1 MPALHTD
8 HYSPITIHKSFMS
21 IDNLKLY
28 DADQSQEVPLLVETE
43 AGEVKVVHV
52 IAPFTDKLL
61 AEFDE
66 ARQVAV
72 IGDSRQTGTETHT
85 ATAAV
90 RLWDK
95 ACLTVRGYGDS
106 DEDLP
111 EDWREQVPV
120 EDKIAVMDHILTC
133 VTVEKESP
141 DDGGASGAS
150 DGGRAAWGANRS
162 RSVQTESYFNDEIVL
177 TSHTLRAKT
186 AQDYA
191 EYERINRLMFEN
203 QRSGLR
209 KKSERLAV
217 FPATM
222 RGKAALYDKVVLS
235 ASSYAGRVPLH
246 HKAVVIDAYF
256 AARADTEKK

>member
-1 MPALHTD
+1 
-8 HYSPITIHKSFMS
+8 MS
-21 IDNLKLY
+21 LDTLKLY
-28 DADQSQEVPLLVETE
+28 DAGQSQEIPLLVETE
-43 AGEVKVVHV
+43 AGEAKVMHV
-52 IAPFTDKLL
+52 IAPLTDKLL
-61 AEFDE
+61 NEFDE

-72 IGDSRQTGTETHT
+72 IGDSNQTGTETHT
-85 ATAAV
+85 ASAAV
-90 RLWDK
+90 KLWEK

-111 EDWREQVPV
+111 EDWRELVPV
-120 EDKIAVMDHILTC
+120 EDKIAVIDHVLTC
-133 VTVEKESP
+133 VAVEKDAGESA
-141 DDGGASGAS
+141 ASAT
-150 DGGRAAWGANRS
+150 GGRAAWGANRS
-162 RSVQTESYFNDEIVL
+162 RTIETESYFNSEIIL

-222 RGKAALYDKVVLS
+222 RGKAALYDKIALS
-235 ASSYAGRVPLH
+235 AAGYAESIPLH
-246 HKAVVIDAYF
+246 HKAVVVDSYF
-256 AARADTEKK
+256 AQKGGTEKK

>member
-1 MPALHTD
+1 
-8 HYSPITIHKSFMS
+8 MS
-21 IDNLKLY
+21 LENIKKY
-28 DADQSQEVPLLVETE
+28 DADQNQEIPLLVETE
-43 AGEVKVVHV
+43 AGEAKVTHV
-52 IAPFTDKLL
+52 IAPLTDKALH
-61 AEFDE
+61 EFDE

-72 IGDSRQTGTETHT
+72 VGDSRQTGTETHT

-90 RLWDK
+90 KLWGQV
-95 ACLTVRGYGDS
+95 CLTVLGYGES
-106 DEDLP
+106 DQDLP
-111 EDWREQVPV
+111 EDWRELVPV
-120 EDKIAVMDHILTC
+120 EDKIAVIDHVLTC
-133 VTVEKESP
+133 VAVERESC
-141 DDGGASGAS
+141 DGNLPARPA
-150 DGGRAAWGANRS
+150 RAVWGADRS
-162 RSVQTESYFNDEIVL
+162 RSIQTESYFNDEIVL

-222 RGKAALYDKVVLS
+222 RGKAALYDKV
-235 ASSYAGRVPLH
+235 AISSSGYAERVPLH

-256 AARADTEKK
+256 AAKADTEKK

>member
-1 MPALHTD
+1 M
-8 HYSPITIHKSFMS
+8 SFE
-21 IDNLKLY
+21 KLY
-28 DADQSQEVPLLVETE
+28 DADQSQEIPLLVETE
-43 AGEVKVVHV
+43 AGEAKVAHI
-52 IAPFTDKLL
+52 IAPLTDKLL
-61 AEFDE
+61 TEFDE

-72 IGDSRQTGTETHT
+72 VGDSKKTGTETHT

-90 RLWDK
+90 KLWEK

-111 EDWREQVPV
+111 EDWRELVPV

-133 VTVEKESP
+133 VTAEKEADENSA
-141 DDGGASGAS
+141 GASRVS
-150 DGGRAAWGANRS
+150 WGADRA
-162 RSVQTESYFNDEIVL
+162 RQIQTESYFNDEIIL

-209 KKSERLAV
+209 KKTERLAV

-222 RGKAALYDKVVLS
+222 RGKAALYDKVAVS
-235 ASSYAGRVPLH
+235 ASGYAERVPLH

-256 AARADTEKK
+256 TAKADTEKK

>member
-1 MPALHTD
+1 ML
-8 HYSPITIHKSFMS
+8 S
-21 IDNLKLY
+21 DNQKLY
-28 DADQSQEVPLLVETE
+28 DADQSQEIPLLVETE
-43 AGEVKVVHV
+43 AGSAQVSHI
-52 IAPFTDKLL
+52 IAPLTDKLL
-61 AEFDE
+61 IEFDE

-72 IGDSRQTGTETHT
+72 VGDSRQTGTETHT

-90 RLWDK
+90 KLWEK
-95 ACLTVRGYGDS
+95 VCLGVRGYGDS

-111 EDWREQVPV
+111 EDWRELVPV
-120 EDKIAVMDHILTC
+120 EDKIAVMDHVLTC
-133 VTVEKESP
+133 VVADKEC
-141 DDGGASGAS
+141 DDSGA
-150 DGGRAAWGANRS
+150 GAARVSWGANRS
-162 RSVQTESYFNDEIVL
+162 RGIQTESYFNDEIIL

-209 KKSERLAV
+209 KKTERLAG

-222 RGKAALYDKVVLS
+222 RGKAALYDKVATS
-235 ASSYAGRVPLH
+235 AGGYAERVPLH

-256 AARADTEKK
+256 TAKADAEKK

>member
-1 MPALHTD
+1 MTNNNS
-8 HYSPITIHKSFMS
+8 Y
-21 IDNLKLY
+21 N
-28 DADQSQEVPLLVETE
+28 ADQSQEIPLLVETE
-43 AGEVKVVHV
+43 AGEAKVAHV
-52 IAPFTDKLL
+52 IAPLTDKLL
-61 AEFDE
+61 HEFDE

-72 IGDSRQTGTETHT
+72 VGDSRQTGTETHT

-90 RLWDK
+90 KLWEQ
-95 ACLTVRGYGDS
+95 ACLTVRGYGES
-106 DEDLP
+106 DDDLP
-111 EDWREQVPV
+111 EDWRELVPV
-120 EDKIAVMDHILTC
+120 EDKIAVIDHVLTC
-133 VTVEKESP
+133 VALEKSEQESC
-141 DDGGASGAS
+141 DGTLPA
-150 DGGRAAWGANRS
+150 RAAWGADRS
-162 RSVQTESYFNDEIVL
+162 RSIQTESYFNDEIVL

-222 RGKAALYDKVVLS
+222 RGKAALYDKVAMS
-235 ASSYAGRVPLH
+235 ASGYAERIPLH

-256 AARADTEKK
+256 AAKADTEKK

>member
-1 MPALHTD
+1 MPQE
-8 HYSPITIHKSFMS
+8 
-21 IDNLKLY
+21 NLKQY
-28 DADQSQEVPLLVETE
+28 DADQTQEISLLIETE
-43 AGEVKVVHV
+43 ADEVKVTHV
-52 IAPFTDKLL
+52 IAPLSDKLL
-61 AEFDE
+61 VEFDE

-72 IGDSRQTGTETHT
+72 VGDNRQTGTETHT
-85 ATAAV
+85 AAAAV
-90 RLWDK
+90 KLWDK
-95 ACLTVRGYGDS
+95 ACLTVRGYGES

-111 EDWREQVPV
+111 EDWRELVPV

-133 VTVEKESP
+133 VIAEKES
-141 DDGGASGAS
+141 S
-150 DGGRAAWGANRS
+150 DGQSAARAAWGANRARTIQS
-162 RSVQTESYFNDEIVL
+162 ESYFNDEIVV
-177 TSHTLRAKT
+177 TGHTLRAKT

-209 KKSERLAV
+209 KKTERLAV

-235 ASSYAGRVPLH
+235 TSGYSDRVPLH

>member
-1 MPALHTD
+1 
-8 HYSPITIHKSFMS
+8 MS
-21 IDNLKLY
+21 LENIKNY
-28 DADQSQEVPLLVETE
+28 DADQSQEIPLLVETE
-43 AGEVKVVHV
+43 AGEAKVAHV
-52 IAPFTDKLL
+52 IAPLTDKLL
-61 AEFDE
+61 HEFDE

-72 IGDSRQTGTETHT
+72 VGDSRQTGTETHT

-90 RLWDK
+90 KLWEQ

-106 DEDLP
+106 DDDLP
-111 EDWREQVPV
+111 EDWRELVPV
-120 EDKIAVMDHILTC
+120 EDKIAVMDHVLTC
-133 VTVEKESP
+133 VALEKGERESG
-141 DDGGASGAS
+141 DGQ
-150 DGGRAAWGANRS
+150 GGPARAVWGADRS
-162 RSVQTESYFNDEIVL
+162 RSVRTESYFNDEIVL
-177 TSHTLRAKT
+177 TSHILRAKT

-222 RGKAALYDKVVLS
+222 RGKAALYDKV
-235 ASSYAGRVPLH
+235 AISSSGYAERIPLH

-256 AARADTEKK
+256 AAKADTEKK